1 VNRQVN
7 RAVKQVAGLVVLCAT
22 TFAACATD
30 APPPS
35 VQAELAHESSHL
47 SNGSPDWRETSLRLT
62 QQLSQRSVRS
72 VALTQTSRFGLQ
84 DQEVSALVSLP
95 LADKLTA
102 SVEGS
107 FSPTH
112 RVLARQS
119 LAATLQYEFQP
130 TWIAHLGLG
139 HRRYDGAD
147 VDSGLLMIEHYFSD
161 FSASAAWKPVRA
173 SGSSASSTELR
184 ASYYYGDA
192 NSVGLI
198 LSQGSEPTTL
208 GPGVVVLTDVKAVA
222 LLGRHWVNPQWAITY
237 ALSQTRQG
245 DFYTRRSVRLGAK
258 HVF

>member
-1 VNRQVN
+1 MSFRVSCAGRQ
-7 RAVKQVAGLVVLCAT
+7 AAGLVLLCTA
-22 TFAACATD
+22 TFAASAAD
-30 APPPS
+30 APQP
-35 VQAELAHESSHL
+35 VIQAELASESSHL
-47 SNGSPDWRETSLRLT
+47 GNGSANWRETSLRLT

-72 VALTQTSRFGLQ
+72 IAFTQTSRFGLQ
-84 DQEVSALVSLP
+84 DQELSALLSLR
-95 LADKLTA
+95 LADQLTA
-102 SVEGS
+102 SFEGS

-130 TWIAHLGLG
+130 TWIAHVGLG
-139 HRRYDGAD
+139 TRRYDSSN

-161 FSASAAWKPVRA
+161 FSASLAWKPVRA

-184 ASYYYGDA
+184 ASYYYANA
-192 NSVGLI
+192 NSIGII

-208 GPGVVVLTDVKAVA
+208 GPGNVVLTDVRAAA
-222 LLGRHWVNPQWAITY
+222 LLGRYWLDPQWAITY